1 MSNVLA
7 LRTVDKSEWE
17 IMLQQAAMLVKT
29 GFLPEAIKTPE
40 QAVAIMLKGRELQ
53 IPAMYALSNI
63 AVIHGKP
70 VANAEL
76 MLALVLRDHG
86 DEAMEITESTNERC
100 TVSYRRR
107 GASQRRQYAFTIQ
120 DATKAGLMQGATWQ
134 HYPAAMLRARCISAV
149 ARMAFPDSIAGMYT
163 AEELGATVTINDQGE
178 TEVQTMPDVISVQP
192 NAPANGPSAQPK
204 TEPAKPHPTTGQ
216 PGARIVQESSAM
228 PQSHLCAE
236 CIRQG
241 KPSTITEYQTERRL
255 WTPDNIAAATA
266 KEYNEKLCWKHWDE
280 RFHADKARQEQAAL
294 DRAVEAADSGSAT
307 ARV

>member
-1 MSNVLA
+1 MTNVLA
-7 LRTVDKSEWE
+7 LRTVDKSEWD

-100 TVSYRRR
+100 TVAYRRR
-107 GASQRRQYAFTIQ
+107 AASQRRQYTFSIQ
-120 DATKAGLMQGATWQ
+120 DAAKADLMKGATWQ

-163 AEELGATVTINDQGE
+163 PEELGATVTINEQGE
-178 TEVQTMPDVISVQP
+178 TEVQVIPDVAALQSPINGHTKAEP
-192 NAPANGPSAQPK
+192 KANPK
-204 TEPAKPHPTTGQ
+204 GLGQ
-216 PGARIVQESSAM
+216 PGAQIVVEPAL
-228 PQSHLCAE
+228 PISHLCAE
-236 CIRQG
+236 CVRQG
-241 KPSTITEYQTERRL
+241 RPSTITEVDHDNKVWTADKIAQQTLQRYREM
-255 WTPDNIAAATA
+255 
-266 KEYNEKLCWKHWDE
+266 LCWEHWDE
-280 RFHADKARQEQAAL
+280 RFHAEKQRREQPVDGGPAA
-294 DRAVEAADSGSAT
+294 GM
-307 ARV
+307 